1 MHSGH
6 DMYVW
11 NNIQCRLAENME
23 HKHSQHVLLSKPED
37 SQASRVSQ
45 SQQVCHLFFRRKNVR
60 AYITN
65 ANREGNEDV
74 LKCVYPNL
82 IHVKLSPKKVFIV
95 ILDTIKHNSL
105 FIKKKA
111 FPLHWCFKEVTLGIS
126 SEACSARFCNP
137 KQCFIK
143 CRGVFWHSKRSRLG
157 WKSMCHN
164 RNF

>member
-105 FIKKKA
+105 FIKKKLSHCTDVLKKS
-111 FPLHWCFKEVTLGIS
+111 PLGFRQKPVLLDFVIQNS
-126 SEACSARFCNP
+126 
-137 KQCFIK
+137 
-143 CRGVFWHSKRSRLG
+143 VL
-157 WKSMCHN
+157 
-164 RNF
+164 